1 MKASSSAERV
11 RRSRERAK
19 FIRRGETV
27 PVSLTEKTRGRKPTS
42 AANTKYNARRR
53 QKYHYK
59 NLTKIPCNVI
69 NTSTRSTMILREKK
83 SVRKYKASSMA
94 MERI

>member
-1 MKASSSAERV
+1 MKPSSSAERV

-59 NLTKIPCNVI
+59 NLTKVKHFD
-69 NTSTRSTMILREKK
+69 SFHHDFERKEKC
-83 SVRKYKASSMA
+83 S
-94 MERI
+94 